1 MTLIGDDFIE
11 PLNDAINDAINDV
24 INDAI
29 NADAR
34 FVLLAISRTPL
45 NKA

>member
-11 PLNDAINDAINDV
+11 PLNDVINDV

>member
-11 PLNDAINDAINDV
+11 PLNDAINDV